1 MIKRLFLLSLLFI
14 SVLPV
19 SAQTWVRINQAGYL
33 PDDIKVAVLISTGD
47 TKGDFV
53 VRDAMTDAEV
63 LRGQGKAA
71 DASKWALKSAWRLDM
86 SALQEPGSYYIVA
99 GGVKSP
105 VFRIGADVY
114 DGFADFLLTY
124 LRQQRCGDNPYNNH
138 VCHEHDGYI
147 VYHPTRTGE
156 HIDVTG
162 GWHDA
167 TDYLQ
172 YMTTSSTTI
181 YQMAFA
187 WKYAVDKSVFKD
199 CFDATGRPGANGI
212 PDVLDE
218 VKWGLDWLDKM
229 NPAPREMYYQ
239 IADDRDHAGMR
250 LPYLDS
256 VDYGYGPGKGRPVY
270 FVTGKPQVAGHRVN
284 RTTGVSSAAGK
295 FASTFALGADVI
307 RTWYPDFATKI
318 EGKVQDAW
326 DFALE
331 FPGNTQTACVISP
344 YFYEED
350 TWVDDVELAAATQF
364 ALGKGDWWKEQAAYW
379 GEMEPVTPWMDR
391 GRGPGKE
398 YHHYQW
404 YPFINLGHY
413 LLAESGDS
421 AVSAE
426 FAGYMKQGLQDIC
439 NRAGNDPFL
448 HGVPYLW
455 CSNNLTSAAVT
466 QAWLYERTTGDT
478 QFREME
484 AALRDW
490 LLGCNPWGTSMICG
504 WPDDAMPGYD
514 SPTNPHS
521 SYVLVNGDLPLGGL
535 IDGPIYNQLFQDRA
549 GAALTREDAFAA
561 LNNGIAVY
569 HDDIGDYSSNEPTM
583 DGTAGLVAYAA
594 ALEARG
600 KACKAVKD
608 AYGAIVRLNPDEKV
622 VYLCFT
628 ADVNFNG
635 AEKILKT
642 LKKQK
647 VKGNFFLT
655 GNCLRHAPNQDV
667 VRRIVSEG
675 HYVGGHSDKHV
686 LYCDWGADRPSL
698 MSADDIIADLRA
710 NYAELAKFGV
720 KREDA
725 VWYLPPYEHYNAQS
739 VNIIRGMGCQVVN
752 YTPGI
757 GTPADYTIPSMKN
770 YKQAQP
776 LIDGLWKF
784 EKENGLNGAL
794 VLIHPGIEKSRPE
807 KERLY
812 NRLDEIIRTLK
823 KKGYR
828 FDRLP

>member
-1 MIKRLFLLSLLFI
+1 
-14 SVLPV
+14 
-19 SAQTWVRINQAGYL
+19 
-33 PDDIKVAVLISTGD
+33 
-47 TKGDFV
+47 
-53 VRDAMTDAEV
+53 
-63 LRGQGKAA
+63 
-71 DASKWALKSAWRLDM
+71 
-86 SALQEPGSYYIVA
+86 
-99 GGVKSP
+99 
-105 VFRIGADVY
+105 
-114 DGFADFLLTY
+114 
-124 LRQQRCGDNPYNNH
+124 
-138 VCHEHDGYI
+138 
-147 VYHPTRTGE
+147 
-156 HIDVTG
+156 
-162 GWHDA
+162 
-167 TDYLQ
+167 
-172 YMTTSSTTI
+172 
-181 YQMAFA
+181 
-187 WKYAVDKSVFKD
+187 
-199 CFDATGRPGANGI
+199 
-212 PDVLDE
+212 
-218 VKWGLDWLDKM
+218 
-229 NPAPREMYYQ
+229 
-239 IADDRDHAGMR
+239 
-250 LPYLDS
+250 
-256 VDYGYGPGKGRPVY
+256 
-270 FVTGKPQVAGHRVN
+270 
-284 RTTGVSSAAGK
+284 
-295 FASTFALGADVI
+295 
-307 RTWYPDFATKI
+307 
-318 EGKVQDAW
+318 
-326 DFALE
+326 
-331 FPGNTQTACVISP
+331 
-344 YFYEED
+344 
-350 TWVDDVELAAATQF
+350 
-364 ALGKGDWWKEQAAYW
+364 
-379 GEMEPVTPWMDR
+379 
-391 GRGPGKE
+391 
-398 YHHYQW
+398 
-404 YPFINLGHY
+404 
-413 LLAESGDS
+413 
-421 AVSAE
+421 
-426 FAGYMKQGLQDIC
+426 
-439 NRAGNDPFL
+439 
-448 HGVPYLW
+448 
-455 CSNNLTSAAVT
+455 
-466 QAWLYERTTGDT
+466 
-478 QFREME
+478 
-484 AALRDW
+484 
-490 LLGCNPWGTSMICG
+490 
-504 WPDDAMPGYD
+504 MPGYD

-725 VWYLPPYEHYNAQS
+725 VWFLPPYEHYNAQS

-794 VLIHPGIEKSRPE
+794 VLIHPGIHPDRPDS
-807 KERLY
+807 ERLY